1 MSVNLK
7 SDMACVVVCKDVS
20 INPQH
25 NTLSDSEYSLV
36 RESNTFKELVKSG
49 KFFVVE
55 DSGTKI
61 EESDEVKEVG
71 DMSVKELREYAKSL
85 ELKIPTGA
93 SKEEIIELISSVE
106 G

>member
-1 MSVNLK
+1 MAVTIK
-7 SDMACVVVCKDVS
+7 SEMACVVVCKDVS
-20 INPQH
+20 INPQS

-55 DSGTKI
+55 DSGTEI